1 MLSAGLLSVALLVN
15 AFHRSGYRVLLC
27 FIVIFMAVG
36 HYVLFSLADGYV
48 YFGTASIASLI
59 AIFAA
64 STFSSSPL
72 SIDIQ
77 ILNLVAIGAHMF
89 GYYLYWSYSDPYL
102 YDNIM
107 VFLITIEFIRLMLR
121 TNRDRIH
128 DALED
133 NSRNDDVY
141 SNASGSG
148 MADQGRNK

>member
-15 AFHRSGYRVLLC
+15 VFYRSGYRVLVC
-27 FIVIFMAVG
+27 FIVIFATMAHTVMFNASVD
-36 HYVLFSLADGYV
+36 YS
-48 YFGTASIASLI
+48 YFGTAAIANLVVI
-59 AIFAA
+59 LVA
-64 STFSSSPL
+64 STFSNSPL
-72 SIDIQ
+72 STDIQ
-77 ILNLVAIGAHMF
+77 IINLAGIAVNMF
-89 GYYLYWSYSDPYL
+89 GYYLYWSYSEPYL

-133 NSRNDDVY
+133 NSSNDDVY
-141 SNASGSG
+141 SDVCSSS

>member
-15 AFHRSGYRVLLC
+15 AFYRSGYRVLLC
-27 FIVIFMAVG
+27 FIVIFMAIG
-36 HYVLFSLADGYV
+36 HYVLFSFDAGYV
-48 YFGTASIASLI
+48 YFGTAAIASLV
-59 AIFAA
+59 AILAS

-89 GYYLYWSYSDPYL
+89 GYYLYWSYSEPYL

-107 VFLITIEFIRLMLR
+107 VFLITVEFIRLMLR

-141 SNASGSG
+141 SNVGSSSP
-148 MADQGRNK
+148 ANQGRNK